1 MSGGYAASSQLLAKQ
16 AELKQAQAD
25 YEELRKKFTPNAL
38 NANRDNYT
46 QSPNINA
53 ISNVNPPPGISP
65 GEDFGE
71 FWKGI
76 KDPSNNPTA
85 DTCIR
90 AAAADSRL
98 FKTVVYTGNANLS
111 PDWNKKCYGLI
122 YDAPPDAL
130 NMTNTATG
138 YLTNTPKSGYT
149 KLDVSNSVF
158 DASKASKMY
167 NLQLKVENLINDI
180 FVLAPSAISN
190 SIKGLS
196 EGATDSNVINDRIKD
211 FMNNGSKYIDEKQT
225 IIAKTQ
231 NRINLYD
238 DINSQIQLNMH
249 KYRFFIYFI
258 ITLILVVGL
267 ISLLSKLT
275 FLEQIINFLKL
286 VEGKWWAN
294 WYVFTFVTVLLI
306 LSSFGWDMRGNIMMV
321 MRYVTDPVFWSGELW
336 WIGITFLLLFVIYIY
351 TSFKSFFTG
360 LTPSLDGIGS
370 KLNFDMDT
378 EDAEKK

>member
-16 AELKQAQAD
+16 AELKQAQAE
-25 YEELRKKFTPNAL
+25 YERLRTTYTPNATIS
-38 NANRDNYT
+38 NYSKS
-46 QSPNINA
+46 QDINA

-76 KDPSNNPTA
+76 KDTSKTPSL
-85 DTCIR
+85 DTCITS
-90 AAAADSRL
+90 AAADSRL
-98 FKTVVYTGNANLS
+98 FKTVVYTGDANLS
-111 PDWNKKCYGLI
+111 SDWDKKCYGLI

-130 NMTNTATG
+130 NSTNAASG
-138 YLTNTPKSGYT
+138 YVTSMPTSGYT
-149 KLDVSNSVF
+149 KLGVTPTTAF
-158 DASKASKMY
+158 DASKMY
-167 NLQLKVENLINDI
+167 NSKLKVDNLINDI
-180 FVLAPSAISN
+180 FVLAPSAISK
-190 SIKGLS
+190 SLKALS
-196 EGATDSNVINDRIKD
+196 DGTSDSSVINGKIINFMNEGASEIGV
-211 FMNNGSKYIDEKQT
+211 KQT
-225 IIAKTQ
+225 KIAKTQ

-258 ITLILVVGL
+258 ITLIVVVGL

-275 FLEQIINFLKL
+275 FIEQIINFLKL

-336 WIGITFLLLFVIYIY
+336 WIGITFFLLFVIYIY

-360 LTPSLDGIGS
+360 ITPSLDGIGS
-370 KLNFDMDT
+370 KLDFDMDT
-378 EDAEKK
+378 EDADKK